1 MAKNQSKDMTVGNPF
16 QIILF
21 FAIPVLIGN
30 VFQQL
35 YSMVDTIIVGQSLGT
50 EALAA
55 VGSTGSLNFLV
66 NGFST
71 GIAGGFAVLPAQFFG
86 AKDEKRLKK
95 SVGQAILLCLFFTVL
110 LTALS
115 VIFTRPVLV
124 LMKTPENIIGMADVY
139 IKTIFWGIC
148 ATILYNMCS
157 CVIRA
162 LGDSKTPLYFL
173 IFSTVLNALLN
184 LVLVYFTG
192 LGVVG
197 SALGTLTAMTIS
209 VVLCVIYI
217 GRKFPILR
225 LRRTDWVY
233 NPAFMREHLYVAV
246 PMALQFSVIALGLII
261 IQTVCNSFGSDT
273 IAAFTSALRIEQLAT
288 SPLVAL
294 GFALAT
300 YTAQNFGAGK
310 IGRIR
315 RGVVRSSLVSV
326 LFSISVAL
334 LVRFVGEDMIGVF
347 IKGEKPEIIDITKG
361 YLDISTLFYV
371 FLGQIFIFRN
381 TLQGMGQ
388 SVIPMA
394 ASIVELVMR
403 SFAAVYLASRMGYEG
418 IYFAS
423 PIAWVGAAAV
433 VSFGYLKMVR
443 WFRHCLSCRKKHFRS
458 EDADLRSEAETV
470 PAE

>member
-1 MAKNQSKDMTVGNPF
+1 MAKTKDLTQGSVWK
-16 QIILF
+16 LLLV
-21 FAIPVLIGN
+21 FAFPTLLSN
-30 VFQQL
+30 VFQQFYNL
-35 YSMVDTIIVGQSLGT
+35 ADT
-50 EALAA
+50 A
-55 VGSTGSLNFLV
+55 
-66 NGFST
+66 
-71 GIAGGFAVLPAQFFG
+71 IAGHILGDNALVAIGASSTINSLVLSFAWGLNGGFGIIIAQCFG
-86 AKDEKRLKK
+86 AKDFKRLKK
-95 SVGQAILLCLFFTVL
+95 SVAISLVINAVFSVAVLFASVLFSKPMLKLLNTPSARLEEANSYIV
-110 LTALS
+110 
-115 VIFTRPVLV
+115 VILAC
-124 LMKTPENIIGMADVY
+124 IIVPM
-139 IKTIFWGIC
+139 
-148 ATILYNMCS
+148 LYNLEA
-157 CVIRA
+157 VILRS

-184 LVLVYFTG
+184 LVLAYFTG

-347 IKGEKPEIIDITKG
+347 IKGEKPEIIDIAKG

>member
-1 MAKNQSKDMTVGNPF
+1 M
-16 QIILF
+16 
-21 FAIPVLIGN
+21 
-30 VFQQL
+30 
-35 YSMVDTIIVGQSLGT
+35 
-50 EALAA
+50 
-55 VGSTGSLNFLV
+55 
-66 NGFST
+66 
-71 GIAGGFAVLPAQFFG
+71 
-86 AKDEKRLKK
+86 
-95 SVGQAILLCLFFTVL
+95 
-110 LTALS
+110 
-115 VIFTRPVLV
+115 
-124 LMKTPENIIGMADVY
+124 
-139 IKTIFWGIC
+139 
-148 ATILYNMCS
+148 
-157 CVIRA
+157 
-162 LGDSKTPLYFL
+162 
-173 IFSTVLNALLN
+173 
-184 LVLVYFTG
+184 
-192 LGVVG
+192 
-197 SALGTLTAMTIS
+197 
-209 VVLCVIYI
+209 IYI

-347 IKGEKPEIIDITKG
+347 IKGEKPEIIDIAKG

-433 VSFGYLKMVR
+433 GF
-443 WFRHCLSCRKKHFRS
+443 FRLSENGS
-458 EDADLRSEAETV
+458 LV
-470 PAE
+470 